1 MICVKSRNA
10 IYLFIY
16 YTRVEKEGKWHTGVR
31 KQGCFGMKKWL
42 DKSERIKKAVKKIGK
57 SLVEWYKLYNF
68 AAKFE

>member
-1 MICVKSRNA
+1 
-10 IYLFIY
+10 
-16 YTRVEKEGKWHTGVR
+16 
-31 KQGCFGMKKWL
+31 MKKWL